1 MDVGHTIWGRFQS
14 KVALLQYLMVLL
26 VGVKVESPM
35 GREDGMCTRS
45 KDLKHRENLENA
57 LETTDEAD
65 GAQVR

>member
-1 MDVGHTIWGRFQS
+1 
-14 KVALLQYLMVLL
+14 MVLL

-35 GREDGMCTRS
+35 GREDGMYTRS